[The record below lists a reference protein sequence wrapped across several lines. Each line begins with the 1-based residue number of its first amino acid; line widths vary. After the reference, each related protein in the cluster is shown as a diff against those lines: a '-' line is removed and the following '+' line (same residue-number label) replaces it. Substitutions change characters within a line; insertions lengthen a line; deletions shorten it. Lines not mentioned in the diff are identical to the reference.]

1 MKHKIKDR
9 NEKNQV
15 NLRIEPVG
23 KEIVVESHASVRRRR
38 RVAELAAIVIC
49 DDAIGGGGG
58 GSFRGREIE
67 GEDHRTA
74 AIG

>member
-49 DDAIGGGGG
+49 DDAIGGRG

-67 GEDHRTA
+67 REDHRTA

>member
-58 GSFRGREIE
+58 SFRGREIE
-67 GEDHRTA
+67 REDHRTA

>member
-23 KEIVVESHASVRRRR
+23 KEIVVESHTSVRRRR
-38 RVAELAAIVIC
+38 RVAELAAIVIG
-49 DDAIGGGGG
+49 DDAIGGRG

-67 GEDHRTA
+67 REDHRTA